1 MAPYSPRAA
10 RRVAEI
16 VRALWFVP
24 ALMTVAGVV
33 LGVVLPLVDAIPNV
47 LRATRLGWLRA
58 VLDSAPAGAQQVLAT
73 GAGALATIL
82 GVAFSLT
89 LVTLQLAAGQ
99 YTPRL
104 VGRLLEDRVTKVVLG
119 AFIGTVAYLLLLLR
133 AVHGVGEGQEPFVP
147 RLGMALGLVL
157 FLGCLG
163 VLAFFVHHLGGS
175 IQAASLT
182 SRIARQ
188 TIRAIERLDRGSGD
202 RVAAPADRLHPRAHG
217 VVCSDGH
224 GFVQLVDGPRL
235 AAALPDGTSG
245 AQILVAAGDFV
256 LPGQPL
262 VVYWPPRP
270 LSPAERAPVVGAVA
284 LGEERTE
291 DQDVL
296 YGVRLLADV
305 GLRALSPGVNDETTA
320 VTAVNQLAAVIASA
334 TRFGEGAEWI
344 RCERNG
350 RTVFAPGL
358 TLRRMVEDGF
368 GGLIRFSSGH
378 PRVLA
383 RIVEVLGQLVPRLPP
398 GDGRNALLE
407 ASEWVE
413 RTVEAAEL
421 APHERR
427 LVSVRLDALR
437 GQTSRP
443 RVDGPHAMH

>member
-1 MAPYSPRAA
+1 MAPYSPRSA

-24 ALMTVAGVV
+24 ALMTLAGVA
-33 LGVVLPLVDAIPNV
+33 LGLVMPGVDATPHV
-47 LRATRLGWLRA
+47 LRETRLGFVRA

-89 LVTLQLAAGQ
+89 LVTLQLATGQ

-119 AFIGTVAYLLLLLR
+119 AFIGTVAYLLLVLR
-133 AVHGVGEGQEPFVP
+133 AIHGVGEGGEPFVP
-147 RLGMALGLVL
+147 RLSMALGLVL

-163 VLAFFVHHLGGS
+163 LFAFFVHHLGGS
-175 IQAASLT
+175 IQAESLA

-188 TIRAIERLDRGSGD
+188 TIRALEHLDRSGRD
-202 RVAAPADRLHPRAHG
+202 GVAEPADLLLPRARA

-224 GFVQLVDGPRL
+224 GFVQLVDGARL
-235 AAALPDGTSG
+235 ASSLPEGTSG

-262 VVYWPPRP
+262 LVYWPPRQ
-270 LSPAERAPVVGAVA
+270 LTRHETRSLLRAVA

-296 YGVRLLADV
+296 FGVRLLADV
-305 GLRALSPGVNDETTA
+305 GLKALSPGMNDETTA
-320 VTAVNQLAAVIASA
+320 VTAVNQLAAVLASA
-334 TRFGEGAEWI
+334 IRSGEGAEWV

-350 RTVFAPGL
+350 KAVFAPGL
-358 TLRRMVEDGF
+358 TLRRMVEDGY
-368 GGLIRFSSGH
+368 GGLIRFGSDH

-383 RIVEVLGQLVPRLPP
+383 RIVEILGQLLPRLPP
-398 GDGRNALLE
+398 GDGRDALLD

-413 RTVEAAEL
+413 RNVEGAAL

-427 LVSVRLDALR
+427 LVTARLDALR
-437 GQTSRP
+437 RQTNRP
-443 RVDGPHAMH
+443 AVDGPHAMH